1 MVGGSVADYPPGSN
15 VVNLQSSVFV
25 QDFSAF
31 SPASR
36 LAFGIQRPS
45 ALAKRAKR
53 GRIIS
58 VSACQRRS
66 LVCSTPEGY
75 LRIAAFASS

>member
-36 LAFGIQRPS
+36 LAFGIWHPAAISPS
-45 ALAKRAKR
+45 QKGLAKRAKR
-53 GRIIS
+53 G
-58 VSACQRRS
+58 ADHFGFS
-66 LVCSTPEGY
+66 LSTP
-75 LRIAAFASS
+75 IAGLQHT